1 MAILVTGGTGF
12 IGSHTVVEL
21 LNDGQ
26 EVIIVDNLCNSKLCV
41 LDRIETITGKRPTF
55 YKVDLL
61 DRAAL
66 CEVFDRHKNIDSVI
80 HFAGLKA
87 VGESVSIPLRYYHN
101 NLTGTFNLCE
111 EMIAHGVNRI
121 VFSSS
126 ATVYG
131 LPKSVP
137 ISEDFPL
144 STTNPYGETK
154 LMIERIL
161 KDLYVSDP
169 EFSVSILRYFNPIGA
184 HESGL
189 IGEDPKGIPNNLFPY
204 ITQVGQGK
212 LPYLRV
218 FGNDYATHDGTGV
231 RDYIHVVDL
240 ARAHLA
246 ALDRA
251 REVTGVEYYNV
262 GTGNGYSVLDMVKA
276 YEQVTGLEIPY
287 QIVDRRP
294 GDIDECY
301 ADPALAEKMLGWKAV
316 FGLEDMC
323 RDAHRWQSQNPD
335 GYPDEE

>member
-55 YKVDLL
+55 YQVDLL

-161 KDLYVSDP
+161 KDVTVAVPS
-169 EFSVSILRYFNPIGA
+169 FSVAILRYFNPIGA

-189 IGEDPKGIPNNLFPY
+189 IGEDPCGIPNNLLPY
-204 ITQVGQGK
+204 VAKVAFGK
-212 LPYLRV
+212 LPCLRV
-218 FGNDYATHDGTGV
+218 FGNDYDTKDGTGV
-231 RDYIHVVDL
+231 RDFIHVVDL
-240 ARAHLA
+240 ARAHLK
-246 ALDRA
+246 ALA
-251 REVTGVEYYNV
+251 FTEGFTGIDYFNI
-262 GTGNGYSVLDMVKA
+262 GTGNGYSVFEIIKAFEEASGLPVK
-276 YEQVTGLEIPY
+276 YEIA
-287 QIVDRRP
+287 DRRP
-294 GDIDECY
+294 GDIGACY
-301 ADPALAEKMLGWKAV
+301 ANPDKAATVLGWRAEY
-316 FGLEDMC
+316 GIERMC
-323 RDAHRWQSQNPD
+323 ADAARWQKQNPD
-335 GYPDEE
+335 GYPAE